1 MNESVNLVG
10 IVGSLRAESFNR
22 AVFVAAQTLVGPGV
36 KLCEARL
43 RDVPLYDGDVEA
55 AGDPAAVIT
64 LKATVAA
71 ADGLIVFT
79 PEYNRSAPAVTKN
92 AIDWL
97 SRLPGE
103 SVLSRAAVGI
113 VAATPGRHDAQ
124 GSRTHL
130 GQSIAANTDRLFEPS
145 LGIASIADKLTDGE
159 LSDEDAIQKLAS
171 WLAEF
176 VNYLEATP
184 DD

>member
-1 MNESVNLVG
+1 MNDPVNLGG
-10 IVGSLRAESFNR
+10 IVGSLRAKSFNR
-22 AVFVAAQTLVGPGV
+22 AVFEAARTFVGPGV
-36 KLCEARL
+36 NLSEADL
-43 RDVPLYDGDVEA
+43 RDVPLYDADLEA
-55 AGDPAAVIT
+55 SGDPPAVVT
-64 LKATVAA
+64 LKAKVAA

-79 PEYNRSAPAVTKN
+79 PEYNRGVPAVTKN

-130 GQSIAANTDRLFEPS
+130 GQSIAANTDRLFDPS
-145 LGIASIADKLTDGE
+145 LGIASIADKLTDGA
-159 LSDEDAIQKLAS
+159 LSDADTAKQLAAWLS
-171 WLAEF
+171 EFVKFLAE
-176 VNYLEATP
+176 TRS
-184 DD
+184 D